1 MTDEL
6 LPHLF
11 RTEYRKIVAVLSAHF
26 GFESEGLGE
35 DIASDTFLTAAETWG
50 QKGLPANPVAWLYH
64 VAKNKARDH
73 MKHARVKQKA
83 AALLQAGQEGQEGQE
98 EPPDIDLSEQNIQDS
113 QLRMMFAIC
122 HPVIPPAAQTCLALR
137 ILCGFGIDEIADA
150 FLSNKET
157 INKRLF
163 RAKETLRRQ
172 QVPIAVPS
180 QAEIGVRLPAVL
192 ATLYLLF
199 NEGYYSSH
207 HDLTVRKDLCLEA
220 MRLVHMLVENEI
232 TNRPEAN
239 ALLALMCYHASRFEA
254 RTDAQGEMILYEE
267 QDRSLWNDELIG
279 MGHHYLHL
287 SSKGDLITKYHL
299 EATMAYWHTLKE
311 DVSEKWENILQL
323 YNRLLQLEYS
333 PMAALNRTYALARAR
348 GKAVAIEEAKKLEL
362 SGHHLYHVLM
372 GYLYREI
379 EPDTAKGYLETA
391 LGLAKTTAE
400 KNRIRKDLAEI
411 SADLVR

>member
-1 MTDEL
+1 MENEL

-73 MKHARVKQKA
+73 LKHARVRQKA
-83 AALLQAGQEGQEGQE
+83 AAALQEGE
-98 EPPDIDLSEQNIQDS
+98 ENPPDIDLSEQNIQDS

-122 HPVIPPAAQTCLALR
+122 QPLISPAAQTCLALR

-163 RAKETLRRQ
+163 RAKETLRKQ
-172 QVPIAVPS
+172 QVEIVVPS
-180 QAEIGVRLPAVL
+180 QPEIGERLPAVL

-220 MRLVHMLVENEI
+220 MRLAHMLVENEV

-254 RTDAQGEMILYEE
+254 RTDEQGEIIRYED
-267 QDRSLWNDELIG
+267 QDRCLWNDELIG
-279 MGHHYLHL
+279 RGHHYLQL
-287 SSKGDLITKYHL
+287 SSSGDRITKYHL

-311 DVSEKWENILQL
+311 DVPEKWENILQL

-333 PMAALNRTYALARAR
+333 PMAALNRTYALAKAR
-348 GKAVAIEEAKKLEL
+348 GKTVAIAEAKKLEL

-372 GYLYREI
+372 GYLYREVG
-379 EPDTAKGYLETA
+379 PGTAKGYLHTA
-391 LGLAKTTAE
+391 LALAKTTAE
-400 KNRIRKDLAEI
+400 KNRIRKDLINLDTDVVAE
-411 SADLVR
+411 